1 MDHNIAY
8 PLRSMNG
15 GGGGFPGGAAE
26 SVNALNTRLCVWDK
40 MGHYPPEFDC
50 GAHNMGKVE
59 WAS

>member
-1 MDHNIAY
+1 
-8 PLRSMNG
+8 MNG
-15 GGGGFPGGAAE
+15 GGAGGFPGGAAE